1 MSNFQAVRAALS
13 ETHVIQQTKNMLEEE
28 GVNLA
33 ALERAARG
41 DTQAETMKRSDRVI
55 LAKNLPFAVCTGEKF
70 ASVVPVR
77 SNSWVVLGVFFIS
90 WSLGDTR

>member
-1 MSNFQAVRAALS
+1 MCVSNFQAVRAALS

-55 LAKNLPFAVCTGEKF
+55 LAKNLPFAVCTNGNCCF
-70 ASVVPVR
+70 
-77 SNSWVVLGVFFIS
+77 L
-90 WSLGDTR
+90 T